1 VQRLQPSEELF
12 SAARSMF
19 KTLWDERI
27 ASTNETRR
35 TLEAKLSTLEQ
46 QVEQFLD
53 RIAETDMPS
62 IIAAYEKRIRALE
75 ERKLLV
81 SERIA
86 NCGRPLPDFDEERLA
101 YTREEGFRTA
111 NLSLPFKVLED
122 FRYGKCR
129 MARP

>member
-1 VQRLQPSEELF
+1 MQRLQPSEELF

-35 TLEAKLSTLEQ
+35 TLEAELSTIEQ

-53 RIAETDMPS
+53 RIAETDTAT

-86 NCGRPLPDFDEERLA
+86 NCGR
-101 YTREEGFRTA
+101 
-111 NLSLPFKVLED
+111 
-122 FRYGKCR
+122 
-129 MARP
+129 